1 MLIIDQFQVPKLL
14 PMAECI
20 AVMSDAL
27 RALARGEAVQ
37 PLRPLL
43 RLPDQSGILGMMP
56 GYLSSPN
63 ALGIKVITVFQK
75 NHGTAFD
82 SHQGVILL
90 FEVEHGSVVAIV
102 DASTVTAIRTAAVS
116 GVATAALA
124 RADASDLC
132 IMGSGVQA
140 ETHLEAMLLVRRID
154 RVRVWSRNPEKARAF
169 ARAASERHQIDVEPM
184 PAARDAVVGAD
195 IICTVT
201 SSREPVLE
209 GAWIASGAHV
219 NAVGSSVPS
228 ARELDSAAVQRARV
242 FTDRR
247 ESALNEA
254 GDLLIPLSEGRF
266 HESHIVAELGDV
278 LEGSHAGRE
287 SAEEITLFKSLGLAI
302 EDVAAA
308 HRIYSNALRDG
319 IGTQIEIGGRRHA
332 GA

>member
-1 MLIIDQFQVPKLL
+1 MLIIDQFQVPVLL
-14 PMAECI
+14 PMAECM

-132 IMGSGVQA
+132 ILGSGVQA
-140 ETHLEAMLLVRRID
+140 ETHLEAMLLARRID
-154 RVRVWSRNPEKARAF
+154 RVRVWSRNPENARGF
-169 ARAASERHQIDVEPM
+169 ARAASERHRIDVEPM
-184 PAARDAVVGAD
+184 PSARDAVVGAD

-209 GAWIASGAHV
+209 GAWIESGAHV

-228 ARELDSAAVQRARV
+228 ARELDSAAVLRARV

-254 GDLLIPLSEGRF
+254 GDLLIPLREGRF

-278 LEGSHAGRE
+278 LEGAHTGRE

-308 HRIYSNALRDG
+308 HRIYANAVRDG